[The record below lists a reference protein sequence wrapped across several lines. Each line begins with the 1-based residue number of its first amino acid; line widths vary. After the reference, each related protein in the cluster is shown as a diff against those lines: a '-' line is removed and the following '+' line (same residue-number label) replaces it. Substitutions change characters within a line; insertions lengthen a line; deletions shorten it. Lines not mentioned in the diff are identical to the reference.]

1 MTVNTFEYDIPT
13 RSLLLWRVTT
23 LCNCKYKLSNTVT
36 KWTGFFLLLFCF
48 YRLWSIGKLSCYWIN
63 IQSIPSVQKWHSC
76 QNQFV
81 HRYRQTSTHMH
92 MRGYILHYDRGPDHA
107 SPVSFRAKSECDT
120 TYISWELHP
129 PLSSTKLPLHKVT
142 LELMGHSIKQPV
154 LPIICPKSVKYI
166 LNPNCT

>member
-1 MTVNTFEYDIPT
+1 MTYPPDHFFDEKSRLSVTANINYRI
-13 RSLLLWRVTT
+13 LLQ
-23 LCNCKYKLSNTVT
+23 SEQ
-36 KWTGFFLLLFCF
+36 GFLLLFCF
-48 YRLWSIGKLSCYWIN
+48 YWLWSINKFSCYWIK
-63 IQSIPSVQKWHSC
+63 IQSIPSVQKRHSC
-76 QNQFV
+76 QNQSA

-92 MRGYILHYDRGPDHA
+92 MRGYILHYHRRPVQLA
-107 SPVSFRAKSECDT
+107 SESECDT

>member
-1 MTVNTFEYDIPT
+1 MTYPPDHFFYEESRLSVTVNINYRI
-13 RSLLLWRVTT
+13 LLQSERGV
-23 LCNCKYKLSNTVT
+23 
-36 KWTGFFLLLFCF
+36 FLLLFCF

>member
-1 MTVNTFEYDIPT
+1 MTYPPDHFFYEESRLSVTVNINYRI
-13 RSLLLWRVTT
+13 LLQSER
-23 LCNCKYKLSNTVT
+23 
-36 KWTGFFLLLFCF
+36 GFFLLLFCF
-48 YRLWSIGKLSCYWIN
+48 YWLWSIGKLSCYWIN